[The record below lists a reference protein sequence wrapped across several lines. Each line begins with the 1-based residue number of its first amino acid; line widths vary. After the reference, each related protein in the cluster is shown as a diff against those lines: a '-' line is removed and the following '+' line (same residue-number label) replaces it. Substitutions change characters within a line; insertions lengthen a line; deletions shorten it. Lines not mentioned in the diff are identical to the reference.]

1 MSDDNTDQL
10 QQQIEHLQQQLT
22 ELKQAKS
29 SPDNA
34 DASKVTHKMVWLETL
49 FHNLNAQVQ
58 GNKQLYVLYVP
69 LVHLVGYALLGLAF
83 IDYINLFIPSHFT
96 NPYWELQLIAS
107 VVDHVPLPLVGIML
121 VFYGHRFRGR
131 IEKVVMRILAWAAL
145 IAGILYLLLIPLGT
159 VDSYRVN
166 TAYNIEVTEQ
176 LNRQTFPL
184 QNLRK
189 KVTAAQST
197 TELLSLVNSENAQAP
212 PLKISNPE
220 QFKQTILDNIDK
232 ASAQAKKQ
240 SDAQL
245 KQRQKSLLQD
255 AIRYL
260 LGCLIC
266 GAFFISIGRLA
277 LRLVP

>member
-1 MSDDNTDQL
+1 
-10 QQQIEHLQQQLT
+10 
-22 ELKQAKS
+22 
-29 SPDNA
+29 
-34 DASKVTHKMVWLETL
+34 MVWLETL

-58 GNKQLYVLYVP
+58 GNEQLYVP

-96 NPYWELQLIAS
+96 NPYWELQLIS
-107 VVDHVPLPLVGIML
+107 LVVDHVPLPLVGMML

-145 IAGILYLLLIPLGT
+145 TVGVLYLLLIPLLV
-159 VDSYRVN
+159 VDSFRVN
-166 TAYNIEVTEQ
+166 TEYNIEVIEQ

-184 QNLRK
+184 QNLKK

-220 QFKQTILDNIDK
+220 EFKQTILGNIDK
-232 ASAQAKKQ
+232 ASAEAKKQ

-245 KQRQKSLLQD
+245 KQRRKSLLQD

-266 GAFFISIGRLA
+266 GAFFISVGRIA
-277 LRLVP
+277 LTLIPTNESG